1 MSVLN
6 RVRNL
11 FRDHRHSGEIA
22 EELAC
27 HIDMRT
33 EENISRGMSAAEARL
48 EAERRFGNRTLMAER
63 TRDFDTPHWLDLVGQ
78 NLRYSVR
85 ALRSSRGAAAVL
97 VGSLALGIGA
107 NAAMFTLLNAL
118 LMRPLPVHD
127 PASLHSVTLG
137 NFCSWGWVDGDNV
150 MNFALWTELQR
161 EQTVFTELFAYAPV
175 TLDVSKGGGEVRLIS
190 GAYASSGMWSILGLR
205 PVIGRT
211 IAPADEKLG
220 SASAV
225 AVLGE
230 AFWESEY
237 GRDPGILGRTII
249 AQGRPFTVIGV
260 APRSFFGLYVGKRAD
275 VYLPLEA
282 SAWLEAPGNPLAN
295 GQRWWLTALGHL
307 RPGVSPDVA
316 GRQLAAISPAAM
328 RRTIPPDWPK
338 EAGAGSYLRQ
348 RFEVNP
354 AGAGFSDVRQ
364 ELRRPLLIASGLVG
378 LLLLLA
384 CANIATLQLSRG
396 LSRQREFAVRIA
408 LGASR
413 ARLGSQVFLESLLA
427 ASAGA
432 ALGVALSYPATRIM
446 VALYSTALSSLQ
458 LDLQPDLRVLAF
470 TAALA
475 VVTALLFGLAPA
487 VQAMRTAPHG
497 TLKSVRTGGVFQ
509 PVFRWL
515 LAVQVGLAV
524 VLAVGALLF
533 SGTLHRLTAQ
543 DVGFR
548 TGNVLLMQLDTQRT
562 GVRAGIDK
570 QARAAFYRAML
581 QRLSALPV
589 VESAGASYITP
600 LSGRAW
606 QTNLTVD
613 GGGSARSAHSFIHV
627 ATPEYFRTYST
638 PVLAGRPLSTRD
650 TVGSPQ
656 VVLVNRAFV
665 RTVLAGGSF
674 VGRRIRFAIGQSTK
688 LNAEIAGVVA
698 DAKYRDLRSPVPPTV
713 YVPMDQDPM
722 PPETIAVALRTRG
735 PVSDAVPSLRR
746 MMAEINPTI
755 AYTLRSFDSQV
766 ADSLVHERAIAA
778 VSNLFGILALLLAGV
793 GIYGLAA
800 YSVIER
806 RAEIGIRMAV
816 GATAGRIVRLLFG
829 QTGKAVAA
837 GVLAGGLCAAWAA
850 RFTAALLFEV
860 TPRSA
865 WVYASAAAA
874 LVLVAAIAIAG
885 PALRAARLDPVETLR
900 TE

>member
-127 PASLHSVTLG
+127 PPSLHSVTLG
-137 NFCSWGWVDGDNV
+137 NFCSYGWVERDNV
-150 MNFALWTELQR
+150 MNYALWTELR
-161 EQTVFTELFAYAPV
+161 EDQTVFTDLFAYAPV
-175 TLDVSKGGGEVRLIS
+175 QVDISKGGGEVRLIS

-249 AQGRPFTVIGV
+249 AQGRPFNVIGV

-282 SAWLEAPGNPLAN
+282 SASLLAPENPLAN
-295 GQRWWLTALGHL
+295 GQFWWLNVVGRLRAGASLDTA
-307 RPGVSPDVA
+307 R
-316 GRQLAAISPAAM
+316 RQLAALSPSAM
-328 RRTIPPDWPK
+328 RRTLPPDWPK
-338 EAGAGSYLRQ
+338 EAGTDLYLRQ

-354 AGAGFSDVRQ
+354 AGPGLSDVRD

-396 LSRQREFAVRIA
+396 LGRQREFAVRIA

-427 ASAGA
+427 ASIGA
-432 ALGVALSYPATRIM
+432 ALGVALSYPATRTLA
-446 VALYSTALSSLQ
+446 ALYSTALSSLQ

-470 TAALA
+470 TATLA

-487 VQAMRTAPHG
+487 IQAMRTAPYG
-497 TLKSVRTGGVFQ
+497 TLKSVRTGGAFQ

-524 VLAVGALLF
+524 VLAAGAMLF
-533 SGTLHRLTAQ
+533 SGTLHSLTAQ
-543 DVGFR
+543 NVGFR
-548 TGNVLLMQLDTQRT
+548 TDNVLLAQIDTQRT
-562 GVRAGIDK
+562 GVNK
-570 QARAAFYRAML
+570 QARAAFNRAML
-581 QRLSALPV
+581 QRLATLPA
-589 VESAGASYITP
+589 VESAGASYISP
-600 LSGRAW
+600 VSGSAW
-606 QTNLTVD
+606 QMNLTVE
-613 GGGSARSAHSFIHV
+613 GGGTTRSAHSFVHV
-627 ATPEYFRTYST
+627 ATPDYLRTYGT
-638 PVLAGRPLSTRD
+638 PVLAGRPLSPRD
-650 TVGSPQ
+650 TIGSPQ
-656 VVLVNRAFV
+656 VVLVNREFV
-665 RTVLAGGSF
+665 RTALAGGSF
-674 VGRRIRFAIGQSTK
+674 IGRRIRCSIGESLK
-688 LNAEIAGVVA
+688 LNAEIVGVVA

-713 YVPMDQDPM
+713 YLPMDQDPT
-722 PPETIAVALRTRG
+722 PFTGITVALRARG